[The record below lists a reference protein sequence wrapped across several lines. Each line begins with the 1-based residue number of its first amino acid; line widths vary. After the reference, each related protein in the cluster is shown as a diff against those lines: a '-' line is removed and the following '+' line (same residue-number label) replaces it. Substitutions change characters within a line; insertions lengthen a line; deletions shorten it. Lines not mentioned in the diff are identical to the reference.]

1 MAGYIIYSLDWNKF
15 QSFVNNPTPKQLL
28 AFAEIVS
35 KGFGDDDDAFEEG
48 DPVRDWPREP
58 EELCDL
64 VKERLARPDW
74 YGDLSNAGK
83 SIWAAAVDGFCQHTG
98 AKTVGFRVDHNGIY
112 WDVLQLARQHFNL
125 GPDEIS
131 PNVAL
136 STFGKC
142 PYRYHPASDA
152 AAMGTSAPGGEEDDE
167 DEDYYGDYG
176 DDWAM
181 HSMHTPEEVRK
192 MLDELR
198 SVGLAIEK
206 SRDKQAIDD
215 YDFLL
220 PVLEKLDSERRM
232 LFVKVDT

>member
-15 QSFVNNPTPKQLL
+15 QNFVNNPTPKQLL
-28 AFAEIVS
+28 AFAEILS
-35 KGFGDDDDAFEEG
+35 QGLGGDGDAFDEG
-48 DPVRDWPREP
+48 NPIRAWPREP
-58 EELCDL
+58 EKLCAL
-64 VKERLARPDW
+64 VKERLTRPDW
-74 YGDLSNAGK
+74 YGDLSNGK
-83 SIWAAAVDGFCQHTG
+83 SNWEAAVDSFCRDVA
-98 AKTVGFRVDHNGIY
+98 AKTVGFRVENNGIY
-112 WDVLQLARQHFNL
+112 WDVVQLAREHFNL

-142 PYRYHPASDA
+142 PFRYHPASDA
-152 AAMGTSAPGGEEDDE
+152 VDIGTSAPGGEGADE
-167 DEDYYGDYG
+167 DQDYWGDYG

-198 SVGLAIEK
+198 SVGPAIEK
-206 SRDKQAIDD
+206 SRNKQAIDD
-215 YDFLL
+215 YDALL

-232 LFVKVDT
+232 LFVQVDT